1 MSSTAEPPYRD
12 GVALWAGATDR
23 ARTEAVARGANSGA
37 LLRQFV
43 SDRFL
48 ARVFH
53 VPNAPWVLKGGTAVL
68 ARVADARTTKDVDLL
83 GELDDIDV
91 ALGRLRSA
99 AAVDLGDH
107 FRFII
112 TGHDPGTEPARP
124 CPTDSAPVPG
134 GRPRGRQALRDPVHL
149 RRGQRPPFQPGP

>member
-1 MSSTAEPPYRD
+1 MSSTADGYRD
-12 GVALWAGATDR
+12 GVALWAAATDR

-43 SDRFL
+43 NDRFL

-53 VPNAPWVLKGGTAVL
+53 APDAPWVLKGGTAVL
-68 ARVADARTTKDVDLL
+68 ARVDDARTTKDVDLL

-112 TGHDPGTEPARP
+112 TGTTGPSLVQVNPTWTGTACTWTRTAER
-124 CPTDSAPVPG
+124 
-134 GRPRGRQALRDPVHL
+134 
-149 RRGQRPPFQPGP
+149 